1 MPAVPVV
8 VTIST
13 TVSSVL
19 AISML
24 TGTTASPPSVTV
36 TSPIVTVGTSLSS
49 MVTVPLGLV
58 LLVLP
63 LVTVPST
70 VKVSSTSSIVS
81 SVVWYC
87 DVYTGASCW
96 YRDCGDY
103 FRII

>member
-24 TGTTASPPSVTV
+24 TGTTAIAAFGYCNIANRYCWY
-36 TSPIVTVGTSLSS
+36 IVVFLWLRF
-49 MVTVPLGLV
+49 PLGSV

-81 SVVWYC
+81 SVVGI
-87 DVYTGASCW
+87 VTFTLVLPAGIVTVVVVSV
-96 YRDCGDY
+96 
-103 FRII
+103 

>member
-49 MVTVPLGLV
+49 MVTVPLGSV
-58 LLVLP
+58 FAVLP

-81 SVVWYC
+81 SVVGI
-87 DVYTGASCW
+87 VTFTLVLPAGIVTVVVVSV
-96 YRDCGDY
+96 
-103 FRII
+103 